1 MTTRRE
7 FIKLLGLTLASLVA
21 SGVVPAC
28 STLSDAQHPAWNT
41 IRQCWLSLGQGKS
54 QEDVDRQKADY
65 QAALNRLVDAD
76 KIEPD
81 VSAQLWLAYEEA
93 AYYYSLPPEP
103 TCYTPTAV
111 RIPTATPLNCYVAT
125 PTPLPTAT
133 PLPATCYESPE
144 LNGVRSDLVWRIAML
159 EEMVKKGDIKSE
171 TANEARTALERE
183 LSFFEAVAALQ
194 SLEVKE
200 HIKSEDQLVVLMQ
213 DGNLKISPEAAK
225 AADLLVDLL
234 LGKN

>member
-1 MTTRRE
+1 
-7 FIKLLGLTLASLVA
+7 
-21 SGVVPAC
+21 
-28 STLSDAQHPAWNT
+28 
-41 IRQCWLSLGQGKS
+41 
-54 QEDVDRQKADY
+54 
-65 QAALNRLVDAD
+65 
-76 KIEPD
+76 
-81 VSAQLWLAYEEA
+81 
-93 AYYYSLPPEP
+93 
-103 TCYTPTAV
+103 
-111 RIPTATPLNCYVAT
+111 
-125 PTPLPTAT
+125 
-133 PLPATCYESPE
+133 
-144 LNGVRSDLVWRIAML
+144 ML

-213 DGNLKISPEAAK
+213 DGNLKIRPEAAK

>member
-1 MTTRRE
+1 
-7 FIKLLGLTLASLVA
+7 
-21 SGVVPAC
+21 
-28 STLSDAQHPAWNT
+28 
-41 IRQCWLSLGQGKS
+41 
-54 QEDVDRQKADY
+54 
-65 QAALNRLVDAD
+65 
-76 KIEPD
+76 
-81 VSAQLWLAYEEA
+81 
-93 AYYYSLPPEP
+93 
-103 TCYTPTAV
+103 
-111 RIPTATPLNCYVAT
+111 
-125 PTPLPTAT
+125 
-133 PLPATCYESPE
+133 
-144 LNGVRSDLVWRIAML
+144 ML

-200 HIKSEDQLVVLMQ
+200 YIKSEDQLVVLMQ

>member
-1 MTTRRE
+1 
-7 FIKLLGLTLASLVA
+7 
-21 SGVVPAC
+21 
-28 STLSDAQHPAWNT
+28 
-41 IRQCWLSLGQGKS
+41 
-54 QEDVDRQKADY
+54 
-65 QAALNRLVDAD
+65 
-76 KIEPD
+76 
-81 VSAQLWLAYEEA
+81 
-93 AYYYSLPPEP
+93 
-103 TCYTPTAV
+103 
-111 RIPTATPLNCYVAT
+111 VAT

-213 DGNLKISPEAAK
+213 DGNLKIRRRRLK
-225 AADLLVDLL
+225 RLIFWWICFW
-234 LGKN
+234 GKINVVTVRPHLKTLIFEVTQRCNHACLHCYNFWQAGR